1 MPTTIP
7 DGIVGYFVSQGVLGV
22 IVVVLLW
29 YIKRL
34 LDELRDVRAA
44 HRIEIAEERKLN
56 TELQDDRLAES
67 KIFLEASMSMKTSL
81 DAFLSAIRTKH
92 P

>member
-1 MPTTIP
+1 MPDNLP
-7 DGIVGYFVSQGVLGV
+7 SGIIGYFVSQGVLGC

-34 LDELRDVRAA
+34 LDEQRAERIA
-44 HRIEIAEERKLN
+44 HKVEVTEERKLN
-56 TELQDDRLAES
+56 SELQDDRLAES
-67 KIFLEASMSMKTSL
+67 KVFLEASMSMKTSL
-81 DAFLSAIRTKH
+81 DAFLAALRTKH